1 MDDTSFLLSDEFL
14 SLVEKVKLIQE
25 EKKAKKA
32 ELKAFYD
39 KVQAEIKALDVKAK
53 GLEDELAA
61 AMSKGK

>member
-1 MDDTSFLLSDEFL
+1 MDDSSFLLSDEFL
-14 SLVEKVKLIQE
+14 ALADKVKAIHE
-25 EKKAKKA
+25 EKRVKKA